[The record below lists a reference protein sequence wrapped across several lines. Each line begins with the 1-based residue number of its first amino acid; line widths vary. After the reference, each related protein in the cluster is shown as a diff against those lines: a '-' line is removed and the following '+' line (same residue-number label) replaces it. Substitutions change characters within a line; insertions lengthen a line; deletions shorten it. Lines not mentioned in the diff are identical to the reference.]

1 MNKCMNRDW
10 LIGWLVIGMRLLC
23 LINLWLVGE
32 TCVWYKVDVI
42 P

>member
-1 MNKCMNRDW
+1 
-10 LIGWLVIGMRLLC
+10 MRLLC